1 MQVAFDLKVAQ
12 ADESCLYANF
22 EAPKRPGRN
31 NIDMMETY
39 EKLAAKLGFGK

>member
-1 MQVAFDLKVAQ
+1 MQVAFDVKVSE

-22 EAPKRPGRN
+22 EGPKRNRP

>member
-1 MQVAFDLKVAQ
+1 VQVAFDLKVAQ

-22 EAPKRPGRN
+22 EGPKRPSR

>member
-22 EAPKRPGRN
+22 EGPKRSKK